1 MRNKESIFQ
10 VAKTDEW
17 ANDSF
22 PITPNVPFTSR
33 IYPLTKTGKED
44 EQVQESVGMGNLKFS
59 LSHMK
64 VKIICE
70 NLE

>member
-10 VAKTDEW
+10 VAKTGEW

-22 PITPNVPFTSR
+22 PITPNVPLISR
-33 IYPLTKTGKED
+33 IYLLTKTGKED
-44 EQVQESVGMGNLKFS
+44 EQVQGNLKFS